1 MGVREYRRKVRYFLT
16 LSRQMS
22 RPKDRAAMVEMAALW
37 MKRAEQAEHDPSVDR
52 AILRERF
59 HLAQFARMEVL
70 STRPR
75 RVEDLA
81 QSRHLTASADFV
93 LTLPYVK
100 RASAE

>member
-1 MGVREYRRKVRYFLT
+1 MGVREYRRKVRYFLI

-59 HLAQFARMEVL
+59 HLAQFARMEVIA
-70 STRPR
+70 TRAR
-75 RVEDLA
+75 LVEDVA
-81 QSRHLTASADFV
+81 QSRELMAHADFV

-100 RASAE
+100 RSPAE